1 MNKKKKKN
9 NFDSDIDLDEII
21 NKKKDEDSPSDDI
34 LKEYEEGN

>member
-34 LKEYEEGN
+34 LKEYEEE